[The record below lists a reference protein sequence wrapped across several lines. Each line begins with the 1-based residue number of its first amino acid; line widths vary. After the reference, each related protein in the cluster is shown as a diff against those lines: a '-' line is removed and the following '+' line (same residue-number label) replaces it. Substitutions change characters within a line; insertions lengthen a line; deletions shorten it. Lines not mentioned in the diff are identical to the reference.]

1 MDASVA
7 NRMRVKR
14 SVRTSQPVRCSLRR
28 SASVTLQYRAF
39 NRTRHPESR
48 SCGTGT
54 WAFGLCAQRVCN
66 PLTQSSWQRNPTLQR
81 SMTPLDAQVADLCS
95 RDDSDFGFANWLCL
109 SIVDAVHFS
118 PAWTPLP
125 IRTER
130 LKPSITTNTETNITN

>member
-7 NRMRVKR
+7 NRMLVKR
-14 SVRTSQPVRCSLRR
+14 SVRTSQPVRCNLRR

-39 NRTRHPESR
+39 NCTRHPESR
-48 SCGTGT
+48 FCGNRNTGL
-54 WAFGLCAQRVCN
+54 WPVRPAGL
-66 PLTQSSWQRNPTLQR
+66 PLTQSSWQRNRTLQR
-81 SMTPLDAQVADLCS
+81 SMTPLGAQVADLCS
-95 RDDSDFGFANWLCL
+95 RNDSDFGFANALCL